1 MRLLP
6 LALFLLACRDE
17 IDDAKETGDTEGGV
31 DDTDTDTDSGDTG
44 VVDAADIDVSPLELD
59 LGLLAVG
66 EVSTGTVTV
75 QNVGTLPL
83 TASITITTGS
93 PPFRVNSTG
102 AYLVPGDSTELSV
115 TFSPSDV
122 GEYTGA
128 LTISSDDPDEPSVVV
143 ALAGT
148 AELDS
153 DGDGYVDSED
163 CDPDDPA
170 INGGADEV
178 WYDGIDQDCDGL
190 SDYDQDADGH
200 DDATYGGDD
209 CNDTDASVNPSAA
222 ETWYDGV
229 DGDCDSR
236 SDYDQDGDGYDA
248 ASYGGSD
255 CNDTDATVSP
265 GVFETE
271 GNGVDDD
278 CDGEVDE
285 ARSTEDRDGDGYSEV
300 TGDCNDAD
308 AAVSPAAGETYYDGV
323 DSNCDGLSDYDQDGD
338 GHDDATY
345 GGDDCDDADV
355 TVSPSAPETWYDG
368 FDQDCD
374 GASDYDQ
381 DGDGSESS
389 DYGGQDCDDTDASIN
404 NGATEIWYDGI
415 DQDCDGGS
423 DFDQD
428 GDGEDDSAYGGTDC
442 DDTSAAVNTGAT
454 ETCDGIDEDC
464 DGSIDEGAMT
474 PYYSD
479 TDGDGYGGETAAGEA
494 CSAPAGYLATGDD
507 CNDAD
512 AAISPAA
519 SESCDSVDN
528 DCDGYTD
535 EGVATRYYRDADSDG
550 YGKSAT
556 HRDAC
561 SAPTGYVA
569 NSTDCDDT
577 TASVSPAA
585 TEACNGVDDD
595 CDGTVDEGLAGST
608 SYYADSDGDGYGDV
622 SSTTVSCTAPSGYVT
637 DATDC
642 DDSDASV
649 NPGEAEVG
657 YDAADNDCSGIQDD
671 MAAEDWSDWYVTGGN
686 SSDYVGSGA
695 LLVSDDLNSDGDDE
709 LIIGS
714 PYYDY
719 DYYWYTYSSVG
730 LVGFHDQDNADT
742 PADAEDGYLDVYG
755 GSTDMA
761 GAALALGNADGGSYS
776 EVAVGAPYDAGDG
789 TYAGSVYVFD
799 IYGES
804 GTDSTSSIDEGT
816 IIGVSDNGYLGS
828 ALAFGDM
835 DGDGGADLAMGA
847 PSASSARGRVYVA
860 LNGDGYDSGSMDAD
874 EASYYVRGVSNS
886 DYLGT
891 GVVFGDFDDDGYD
904 DIVSCS
910 PGDDDGGTD
919 AGTCW
924 IDGGESS
931 PSESDTTVSSAY
943 DTMVT
948 GPAASAY
955 LGGTH
960 GALAVGD
967 FDDDGV
973 DDLAL
978 GAYGYGAVSIWAG
991 GSLSGSETF
1000 ATADW
1005 VASAESS
1012 GSYLGYALVLGDAS
1026 ADGVDDL
1033 LVGAPT
1039 GGSSGEG
1046 ILYLLQ
1052 GGQASGAYTLPSDQ
1066 YASWSGPSASSYF
1079 GARVAGLTDL
1089 DGDGTEDFAV
1099 SAPYADES
1107 ATNGGQVFVL
1117 PGY

>member
-1 MRLLP
+1 MRMLP

-17 IDDAKETGDTEGGV
+17 VDDAKETGDAEGGI

-44 VVDAADIDVSPLELD
+44 AIDAADIDVSPLELD
-59 LGLLAVG
+59 LGLVAVG

-83 TASITITTGS
+83 TAGITVTTGS

-102 AYLVPGDSTELSV
+102 AYLVPGDTTELSV

-122 GEYTGA
+122 GEFTGA
-128 LTISSDDPDEPSVVV
+128 LTITSDDPDEPTVVV
-143 ALAGT
+143 ALAGV

-170 INGGADEV
+170 INGGAEEV

-190 SDYDQDADGH
+190 SDYDQDGDGH

-209 CNDTDASVNPSAA
+209 CNDTDASVSPSAA
-222 ETWYDGV
+222 ETWYDGA
-229 DGDCDSR
+229 DGNCDNR

-248 ASYGGSD
+248 ASYSGTD
-255 CNDTDATVSP
+255 CDDTDASVSP

-271 GNGVDDD
+271 ANGVDDD

-300 TGDCNDAD
+300 TGDCNDGD
-308 AAVSPAAGETYYDGV
+308 AAVSPEAAETYYDGV
-323 DSNCDGLSDYDQDGD
+323 DSNCDGLSDYDQDSD

-345 GGDDCDDADV
+345 GGDDCDDADAA
-355 TVSPSAPETWYDG
+355 VSPSASETWYDG

-404 NGATEIWYDGI
+404 NGATEVWYDGV

-442 DDTSAAVNTGAT
+442 DDTSAAINTAAT
-454 ETCDGIDEDC
+454 EACDGVDEDC
-464 DGSIDEGAMT
+464 DGTVDDGAMT
-474 PYYSD
+474 PYYTD
-479 TDGDGYGGETAAGEA
+479 ADGDGYGGETAAGEA
-494 CSAPAGYLATGDD
+494 CSLPAGYLATGDD
-507 CNDAD
+507 CDD
-512 AAISPAA
+512 TDSAISPAA

-528 DCDGYTD
+528 DCDGLTD
-535 EGVATRYYRDADSDG
+535 EGVATRYYRDADGDG
-550 YGKSAT
+550 YGKSST
-556 HRDAC
+556 HRDTC
-561 SAPTGYVA
+561 SVPTGYVA
-569 NSTDCDDT
+569 DATDCDDT
-577 TASVSPAA
+577 SASVNPAA
-585 TEACNGVDDD
+585 TEACNGIDDD
-595 CDGTVDEGLAGST
+595 CDGSTDEGLSGST
-608 SYYADSDGDGYGDV
+608 TYYADSDGDGYGDV

-642 DDSDASV
+642 DDANAGV

-657 YDAADNDCSGIQDD
+657 YDAADNDCDGVQDD
-671 MAAEDWSDWYVTGGN
+671 MAAADWSTWYVTGAN

-695 LLVSDDLNSDGDDE
+695 LLVSDDLSGDGDDE

-742 PADAEDGYLDVYG
+742 PADAEDGFLDVYG
-755 GSTDMA
+755 GSADMA
-761 GAALALGNADGGSYS
+761 GSALALGNADGGTYT

-804 GTDSTSSIDEGT
+804 GTDSASSIDEGT
-816 IIGVSDNGYLGS
+816 IRGVSDSGYLGS

-835 DGDGGADLAMGA
+835 DGDGDPDLAMGA

-860 LNGDGYDSGSMDAD
+860 LNGDGYYSGTMDAD

-891 GVVFGDFDDDGYD
+891 GVAFGDFDDDGYD
-904 DIVSCS
+904 DLVSCA

-955 LGGTH
+955 LGGTNN
-960 GALAVGD
+960 ALAVGD

-978 GAYGYGAVSIWAG
+978 GAYGYGAVAIWAG

-1000 ATADW
+1000 STADW
-1005 VASAESS
+1005 VATAESS
-1012 GSYLGYALVLGDAS
+1012 ASYLGYALALGDAN
-1026 ADGVDDL
+1026 ADGIDDL
-1033 LVGAPT
+1033 LAGAPT
-1039 GGSSGEG
+1039 GGGSGEG
-1046 ILYLLQ
+1046 ILYLFA
-1052 GGQASGAYTLPSDQ
+1052 GGQSAGAYTLPSDQ

-1089 DGDGTEDFAV
+1089 DGDGTSDFAV